1 MDKRYKRH
9 NDSNQV
15 MLKSIKRDLELI
27 VKQNQEL
34 LRENTKLKEFIMKHC
49 AITQNNCATVN
60 PNGGDDRIEDVI
72 AVNYDKI
79 TNESR
84 IKDLRYKMFEQ
95 NIALMSLLVTVG
107 CFLLDS
113 MDSDIRSEVFFGF
126 IILIVAIIY
135 VRLKNSL
142 KQYPLH

>member
-1 MDKRYKRH
+1 M
-9 NDSNQV
+9 
-15 MLKSIKRDLELI
+15 
-27 VKQNQEL
+27 
-34 LRENTKLKEFIMKHC
+34 
-49 AITQNNCATVN
+49 
-60 PNGGDDRIEDVI
+60 EDVI